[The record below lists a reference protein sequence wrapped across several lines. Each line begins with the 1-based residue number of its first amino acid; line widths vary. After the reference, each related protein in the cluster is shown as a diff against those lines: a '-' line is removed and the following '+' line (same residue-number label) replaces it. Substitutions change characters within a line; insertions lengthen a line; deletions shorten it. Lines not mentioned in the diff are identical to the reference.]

1 MTASPRRGRR
11 EGPPAG
17 MADGASHLAG
27 ARRVCDAADCA
38 TFEGKGGK
46 ATVPLKLDSRG
57 DESGCGDCAALSA
70 FPSVGV
76 GELDAPTILSPGPG
90 LPGGDTV
97 PHR

>member
-1 MTASPRRGRR
+1 
-11 EGPPAG
+11 